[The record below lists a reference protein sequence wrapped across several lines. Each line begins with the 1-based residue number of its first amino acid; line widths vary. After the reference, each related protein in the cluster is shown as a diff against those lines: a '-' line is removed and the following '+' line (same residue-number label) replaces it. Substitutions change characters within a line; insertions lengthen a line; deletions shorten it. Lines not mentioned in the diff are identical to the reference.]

1 MNNLHRELA
10 PISEAAWAD
19 LEEETTRTLK
29 RYLAGRCVVDVHGPG
44 GVGLSAV
51 GTGHLKAIEAPGDG
65 VLARQR
71 EVKALVEVRVPFELD
86 RQQID
91 DVERGSAD
99 SDWQPAKDAAQKI
112 AYAEDR
118 AIFEGYAAAGIGGI
132 RQGTSNP
139 IQTLPADV
147 RQYPDAIAQALSQL
161 RLVGVNGPY
170 AVLLGTDAYTA
181 LAETSDNGYPVLE
194 HVKKLV
200 KDGIIWAPSLAG
212 AFVLTTR
219 GGDFALHIGQD
230 VSIGYLGHT
239 DNVVRLYLQETLT
252 FLLLTTE
259 AAVALSPPVKTD
271 RAGSK

>member
-10 PISEAAWAD
+10 PISEAAWAQI
-19 LEEETTRTLK
+19 EEETSRTLK
-29 RYLAGRCVVDVHGPG
+29 RYLAGRRVVDVQEPG

-51 GTGHLKAIEAPGDG
+51 GTGHLTTIAAPSDG
-65 VLARQR
+65 ILARQR
-71 EVKALVEVRVPFELD
+71 EVKALVELRVPFELD

-91 DVERGSAD
+91 NVERGSND

-118 AIFEGYAAAGIGGI
+118 AIFEGYAAAGIDGI

-139 IQTLPADV
+139 IMTLPADV
-147 RQYPDAIAQALSQL
+147 RQYPDAIAQALNQL
-161 RLVGVNGPY
+161 RLTGVNGPY
-170 AVLLGTDAYTA
+170 SVLLGADAYTA

-200 KDGIIWAPSLAG
+200 KDVLIWAPATAG

-230 VSIGYLGHT
+230 VSIGYLSHS
-239 DNVVRLYLQETLT
+239 DSVVRLYLQETFT
-252 FLLLTTE
+252 FLLLTAE
-259 AAVALSPPVKTD
+259 AAVALAPPAK
-271 RAGSK
+271 A